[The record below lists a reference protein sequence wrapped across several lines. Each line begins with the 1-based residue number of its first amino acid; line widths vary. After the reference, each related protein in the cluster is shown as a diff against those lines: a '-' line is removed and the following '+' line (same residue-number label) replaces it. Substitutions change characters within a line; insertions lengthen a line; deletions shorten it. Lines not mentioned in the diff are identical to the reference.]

1 MPPRMA
7 PRPLDGRLY
16 TDSAVFDEEM
26 ERIFSRMWFCGGRLE
41 ELDEPG
47 RFVTREIGGESVVA
61 ARTAPVEP
69 CPGSNGGGGANRAK
83 SAAPTAAEP
92 RGSNGAGRSNGAGAA
107 TGAAPGL
114 AAFFNVCRHRG
125 ARVVDECAG
134 SARAFQCPYHAWT
147 YGLDGRLRG
156 APHMGDDFD
165 AADAGLV
172 PVRIDAMD
180 GFFFLSLAAD
190 GPPLA
195 EVAADL
201 PDLSRFTLDR
211 LVRGDRHEY
220 EARANWKIL
229 CENYNECYHCAVVH
243 PELNRV
249 SHYRNGGNLETG
261 RFFVGG
267 PMTLNDGCNS
277 MTATGR
283 SDRPDLPAIDVA
295 DRTSVQYYHVYPNLL
310 ISLHRDYVVTH
321 TLWPI
326 DAGRTRIVCEWL
338 FDPDAAAAPGFD
350 PSDAVDFW
358 HLVNSQDWEVCALTQ
373 AGVASRGYRPTAY
386 EPSEACLQVFDGWYL
401 DRMGL

>member
-1 MPPRMA
+1 MIPRMA

-16 TDSAVFDEEM
+16 TDPTIFTEEM
-26 ERIFSRMWFCGGRLE
+26 ERIFSRMWVCGGRLE

-47 RFVTREIGGESVVA
+47 RFVTREIGGESVIAV
-61 ARTAPVEP
+61 RTAAAGNAA
-69 CPGSNGGGGANRAK
+69 GSNG
-83 SAAPTAAEP
+83 
-92 RGSNGAGRSNGAGAA
+92 NGAGAEA
-107 TGAAPGL
+107 GHGL
-114 AAFFNVCRHRG
+114 AGFFNVCRHRG
-125 ARVVDECAG
+125 SRVVDDCAG
-134 SARAFQCPYHAWT
+134 TARVFQCPYHAWT
-147 YGLDGRLRG
+147 YGLDGRLVG
-156 APHMGDDFD
+156 APHMADDFD
-165 AADAGLV
+165 AGDAGLV
-172 PVRIDAMD
+172 PVRIGAMD
-180 GFFFLSLAAD
+180 GFFYLSLAAD

-220 EARANWKIL
+220 EAQANWKIL

-249 SHYRNGGNLETG
+249 SDYRNGGNLETG

-283 SDRPDLPAIDVA
+283 SDRPDLPAIEVA
-295 DRTSVQYYHVYPNLL
+295 DRTSVQYYNVYPNLL

-326 DAGRTRIVCEWL
+326 AADRTRVVCEWL
-338 FDPDAAAAPGFD
+338 FDPDAVAAPGFD

-358 HLVNSQDWEVCALTQ
+358 HLVNSQDWEICARTQ
-373 AGVASRGYRPTAY
+373 LGVASRGYRPTAF
-386 EPSEACLQVFDGWYL
+386 EESEACIQVFDGWYL
-401 DRMGL
+401 DQMGL

>member
-1 MPPRMA
+1 MDPRMA

-16 TDSAVFDEEM
+16 TDPAIFNEEM
-26 ERIFSRMWFCGGRLE
+26 ERIFSRMWVCGGRLE
-41 ELDEPG
+41 ELDEAG
-47 RFVTREIGGESVVA
+47 RFVTREIGGESIVA
-61 ARTAPVEP
+61 VRTAPPENGAGSSR
-69 CPGSNGGGGANRAK
+69 PGSNKTVPG
-83 SAAPTAAEP
+83 
-92 RGSNGAGRSNGAGAA
+92 GSNGTPGDA
-107 TGAAPGL
+107 TRGL
-114 AAFFNVCRHRG
+114 AAFYNVCRHRG
-125 ARVVDECAG
+125 ARVIDECAG
-134 SARAFQCPYHAWT
+134 NARVFQCPYHAWT
-147 YGLDGRLRG
+147 YGLDGRLVG

-165 AADAGLV
+165 SADAGLV
-172 PVRIDAMD
+172 QVRIDAMD

-201 PDLSRFTLDR
+201 PDLSRFTLGR

-220 EARANWKIL
+220 EAQANWKIL

-249 SHYRNGGNLETG
+249 SDYRNGGNLETG

-283 SDRPDLPAIDVA
+283 SDRPDLPAIEVA
-295 DRTSVQYYHVYPNLL
+295 DRTSVQYYNVYPNLL

-326 DAGRTRIVCEWL
+326 AADRTRVVCEWL
-338 FDPDAAAAPGFD
+338 FDPDAVAGPGFD

-358 HLVNSQDWEVCALTQ
+358 HLVNSQDWEICARTQ
-373 AGVASRGYRPTAY
+373 LGVASRGYRPIAF
-386 EPSEACLQVFDGWYL
+386 EDSEACIQVFDGWYL
-401 DRMGL
+401 DKMGL

>member
-1 MPPRMA
+1 MTPRMA

-16 TDSAVFDEEM
+16 TDPAVFGDEM
-26 ERIFSRMWFCGGRLE
+26 ERIFSRMWMCGGRLE

-47 RFVTREIGGESVVA
+47 RFVTREIGGESVIAV
-61 ARTAPVEP
+61 RTAVAGDDA
-69 CPGSNGGGGANRAK
+69 GSNGGAAAGDPAK
-83 SAAPTAAEP
+83 
-92 RGSNGAGRSNGAGAA
+92 
-107 TGAAPGL
+107 GL
-114 AAFFNVCRHRG
+114 AAFFNACRHRG
-125 ARVVDECAG
+125 ARVVDGCG
-134 SARAFQCPYHAWT
+134 GTARVFQCPYHAWT
-147 YGLDGRLRG
+147 YALDGRLVG
-156 APHMGDDFD
+156 APHMGRDFD
-165 AADAGLV
+165 AAGAGLV
-172 PVRIDAMD
+172 PVRIDSMS

-201 PDLSRFTLDR
+201 PDLSRFTPGR

-220 EARANWKIL
+220 EAQANWKIL

-261 RFFVGG
+261 RYYVGG
-267 PMTLNDGCNS
+267 PMTLNDGCNT

-326 DAGRTRIVCEWL
+326 EAGRTRIVCEWL
-338 FDPDAAAAPGFD
+338 FDPDTAAAPGFD

-358 HLVNSQDWEVCALTQ
+358 HLVNSQDWDVCARTQ
-373 AGVASRGYRPTAY
+373 LGVASRGYRPTAY
-386 EPSEACLQVFDGWYL
+386 EESEACLQVFDGWYL
-401 DRMGL
+401 DQMGL

>member
-1 MPPRMA
+1 MTPRKA
-7 PRPLDGRLY
+7 PRPLDGLLY
-16 TDSAVFDEEM
+16 TDPAVFDEEM
-26 ERIFSRMWFCGGRLE
+26 ERIFSRMWVCGGRLE

-47 RFVTREIGGESVVA
+47 RFVTREIGGESVIAV
-61 ARTAPVEP
+61 RTAASE
-69 CPGSNGGGGANRAK
+69 
-83 SAAPTAAEP
+83 
-92 RGSNGAGRSNGAGAA
+92 AGASGNGTA
-107 TGAAPGL
+107 EGTTQEL

-125 ARVVDECAG
+125 SRVVDDCAG
-134 SARAFQCPYHAWT
+134 TARVFQCPYHAWT
-147 YGLDGRLRG
+147 YGLDGRLVG
-156 APHMGDDFD
+156 APHMGNDFD
-165 AADAGLV
+165 PKSAGLV

-195 EVAADL
+195 EVADDL

-220 EARANWKIL
+220 EAQANWKIL

-249 SHYRNGGNLETG
+249 SDYRNGGNLETG

-283 SDRPDLPAIDVA
+283 SDRPDLPEIEVA
-295 DRTSVQYYHVYPNLL
+295 DRTSVQYYNVYPNLL

-326 DAGRTRIVCEWL
+326 AADRTRVVCEWL
-338 FDPDAAAAPGFD
+338 FDPDAVAAPGFD

-358 HLVNSQDWEVCALTQ
+358 HLVNSQDWDVCARTQ
-373 AGVASRGYRPTAY
+373 QGVASRGYRPTAY
-386 EPSEACLQVFDGWYL
+386 EESEACIQVFDGWYL
-401 DRMGL
+401 DQMGL

>member
-1 MPPRMA
+1 MTPRKA

-16 TDSAVFDEEM
+16 TDPAVFNEEM
-26 ERIFSRMWFCGGRLE
+26 ERIFSRMWVCGGRLE

-47 RFVTREIGGESVVA
+47 SFVTREIGGESVIAV
-61 ARTAPVEP
+61 RTAAGDHADHAAG
-69 CPGSNGGGGANRAK
+69 GSNGNGA
-83 SAAPTAAEP
+83 AAEA
-92 RGSNGAGRSNGAGAA
+92 RH
-107 TGAAPGL
+107 GL

-125 ARVVDECAG
+125 SRVVDECAG
-134 SARAFQCPYHAWT
+134 RAKVFQCPYHAWT
-147 YGLDGRLRG
+147 YGLDGRLVG

-165 AADAGLV
+165 AKSAGLV
-172 PVRIDAMD
+172 PVRIGALN
-180 GFFFLSLAAD
+180 GFFYLSLAAG

-195 EVAADL
+195 EVAGDL

-249 SHYRNGGNLETG
+249 SDYRNGGNLETG

-267 PMTLNDGCNS
+267 PMTLNDGCNT

-283 SDRPDLPAIDVA
+283 SHRPDLPAIEVA

-326 DAGRTRIVCEWL
+326 AADRTRIVCEWL
-338 FDPDAAAAPGFD
+338 FDPDAAAAPDFD

-358 HLVNSQDWEVCALTQ
+358 HLVNSQDWDVCARTQ
-373 AGVASRGYRPTAY
+373 LGVASRGYRPTVY
-386 EPSEACLQVFDGWYL
+386 EESEACIQVFDGWYL
-401 DRMGL
+401 DQMGL

>member
-1 MPPRMA
+1 MIPRKA

-16 TDSAVFDEEM
+16 TDPAVFDEEM
-26 ERIFSRMWFCGGRLE
+26 ERIFSRMWVCGGRLE

-47 RFVTREIGGESVVA
+47 RFVTREIGSESVIAV
-61 ARTAPVEP
+61 RTAA
-69 CPGSNGGGGANRAK
+69 GGADPA
-83 SAAPTAAEP
+83 
-92 RGSNGAGRSNGAGAA
+92 SNGAGAA
-107 TGAAPGL
+107 NGNGATGDTSHGL

-125 ARVVDECAG
+125 SRVVDECAG
-134 SARAFQCPYHAWT
+134 RAKVFQCPYHAWT
-147 YGLDGRLRG
+147 YGLDGRLVG
-156 APHMGDDFD
+156 APHMGRDFD
-165 AADAGLV
+165 AQGAGLV
-172 PVRIDAMD
+172 PVRIEALN
-180 GFFFLSLAAD
+180 GFFYLSLAAD

-220 EARANWKIL
+220 EAQANWKIL

-249 SHYRNGGNLETG
+249 SDYRNGGNLDTG

-267 PMTLNDGCNS
+267 PMTLNDGCDT

-283 SDRPDLPAIDVA
+283 SNRPDLPAIDVA
-295 DRTSVQYYHVYPNLL
+295 DRTSVQYFHVYPNLL

-326 DAGRTRIVCEWL
+326 EAGRTRIVCEWL
-338 FDPDAAAAPGFD
+338 FDPDTVAAPGFD

-358 HLVNSQDWEVCALTQ
+358 HLVNSQDWKVCARTQ
-373 AGVASRGYRPTAY
+373 LGVASRGYRPTAY
-386 EPSEACLQVFDGWYL
+386 GESEACIQVFDGWYL
-401 DRMGL
+401 DQMGL

>member
-1 MPPRMA
+1 MNPRMA

-16 TDSAVFDEEM
+16 TDPAVFGDEM
-26 ERIFSRMWFCGGRLE
+26 ERIFSRMWVCGGRLE

-47 RFVTREIGGESVVA
+47 RFVTREIGGESIVA
-61 ARTAPVEP
+61 ARTAPPEDDAGSNR
-69 CPGSNGGGGANRAK
+69 PGSSEPGALGINGTPGGATRD
-83 SAAPTAAEP
+83 
-92 RGSNGAGRSNGAGAA
+92 
-107 TGAAPGL
+107 L
-114 AAFFNVCRHRG
+114 AAFYNVCRHRG

-134 SARAFQCPYHAWT
+134 TARVFQCPYHAWT
-147 YGLDGRLRG
+147 YGLDGRLVG
-156 APHMGDDFD
+156 APHMGNDFD
-165 AADAGLV
+165 AGSAGLV
-172 PVRIDAMD
+172 PVRIGAMD

-195 EVAADL
+195 EVSADL
-201 PDLSRFTLDR
+201 PDLSRFTLGR

-249 SHYRNGGNLETG
+249 SDYRNSGNLETG

-267 PMTLNDGCNS
+267 PMTLNGGCNT
-277 MTATGR
+277 MTATGQ
-283 SDRPDLPAIDVA
+283 SNRPDLPAIEVA

-310 ISLHRDYVVTH
+310 ISLHRDYVMTH

-326 DAGRTRIVCEWL
+326 EAGRTRIVCEWL
-338 FDPDAAAAPGFD
+338 FDPDTAAAPGFD

-358 HLVNSQDWEVCALTQ
+358 HLVNSQDWDVCARTQ
-373 AGVASRGYRPTAY
+373 LGVASRGYRPTAY
-386 EPSEACLQVFDGWYL
+386 EESEACVQVFDGWYL
-401 DRMGL
+401 DQMGL

>member
-1 MPPRMA
+1 MTPRKA
-7 PRPLDGRLY
+7 PRPLDGQLY
-16 TDSAVFDEEM
+16 TDPAVFDEEM
-26 ERIFSRMWFCGGRLE
+26 ERIFSRMWVCGGRLE

-47 RFVTREIGGESVVA
+47 RFATREIGGESVIAV
-61 ARTAPVEP
+61 RTAASNAGV
-69 CPGSNGGGGANRAK
+69 GSNGNG
-83 SAAPTAAEP
+83 TAVGTTQE
-92 RGSNGAGRSNGAGAA
+92 
-107 TGAAPGL
+107 L

-125 ARVVDECAG
+125 SRVVDECAG
-134 SARAFQCPYHAWT
+134 RANVFQCPYHAWT
-147 YGLDGRLRG
+147 YGLDGRLIG
-156 APHMGDDFD
+156 APHMGQDLDPKS
-165 AADAGLV
+165 AGLV
-172 PVRIDAMD
+172 PVRIGAMD
-180 GFFFLSLAAD
+180 GFFYLSLAAD
-190 GPPLA
+190 GPPLT

-220 EARANWKIL
+220 EAQANWKLL

-249 SHYRNGGNLETG
+249 SDYRNGGNLETG

-283 SDRPDLPAIDVA
+283 SDRPDLPAIEVA
-295 DRTSVQYYHVYPNLL
+295 DRTSVQYYNVYPNLL

-326 DAGRTRIVCEWL
+326 AADRTRVVCEWL
-338 FDPDAAAAPGFD
+338 FDPDEVAAPGFD

-358 HLVNSQDWEVCALTQ
+358 HLVNSQDWEICARTQ
-373 AGVASRGYRPTAY
+373 LGVSSRGYRPTAF
-386 EPSEACLQVFDGWYL
+386 EESEACIQVFDGWYL
-401 DRMGL
+401 DQMGL

>member
-1 MPPRMA
+1 
-7 PRPLDGRLY
+7 
-16 TDSAVFDEEM
+16 M
-26 ERIFSRMWFCGGRLE
+26 ERIFSRLWVCGGRLE

-47 RFVTREIGGESVVA
+47 SFVTRELGGESVIAV
-61 ARTAPVEP
+61 RTAAGDHAV
-69 CPGSNGGGGANRAK
+69 
-83 SAAPTAAEP
+83 P
-92 RGSNGAGRSNGAGAA
+92 RCRRIERKRCSGRRHGH
-107 TGAAPGL
+107 GL

-125 ARVVDECAG
+125 AHG
-134 SARAFQCPYHAWT
+134 SSTSARAGREVFQCPYHAWT
-147 YGLDGRLRG
+147 YGLDGRLVG

-165 AADAGLV
+165 AKSAGLV
-172 PVRIDAMD
+172 PVRIGALN
-180 GFFFLSLAAD
+180 GFFFLSLETD
-190 GPPLA
+190 GPPLS

-201 PDLSRFTLDR
+201 PDLSRFTLGR

-220 EARANWKIL
+220 EAQANWKIL

-249 SHYRNGGNLETG
+249 SDYRNGGNLEYG

-267 PMTLNDGCNS
+267 PMTLNDGCNT

-283 SDRPDLPAIDVA
+283 SNRPDLPAIGVG

-326 DAGRTRIVCEWL
+326 EAGRTRIVCEWL
-338 FDPDAAAAPGFD
+338 FDPDTAVAPGFD

-358 HLVNSQDWEVCALTQ
+358 HLVNSQDWDVCARTQ
-373 AGVASRGYRPTAY
+373 LGVASRGYSPTAY
-386 EPSEACLQVFDGWYL
+386 EESEACLQVFGGWYL
-401 DRMGL
+401 DQMGL